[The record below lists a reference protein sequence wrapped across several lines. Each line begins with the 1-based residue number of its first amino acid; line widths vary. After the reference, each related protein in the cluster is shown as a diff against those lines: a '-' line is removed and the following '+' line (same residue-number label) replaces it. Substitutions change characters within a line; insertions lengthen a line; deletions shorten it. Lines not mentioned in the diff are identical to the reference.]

1 MWWLNFSLSFKFI
14 PRNPNTIY
22 LINSTADEVI
32 TVINK
37 VDENGGLWDV
47 SMIFIRLASEY
58 IAPIISDLFNVCL
71 EQLTY
76 SDILKIAKVT
86 SIHKENS
93 KSSIKDHRP
102 ISVLCN
108 ISTIFENLLFD
119 RIESFFKRT
128 AHCSTF

>member
-1 MWWLNFSLSFKFI
+1 M
-14 PRNPNTIY
+14 Y
-22 LINSTADEVI
+22 LFNATGDEVI

-37 VDENGGLWDV
+37 MDKNGNLWDSPV
-47 SMIFIRLASEY
+47 VYIRRASEY
-58 IAPIISDLFNVCL
+58 ITPIFNDFFFFCL
-71 EQLTY
+71 EQLAY

-108 ISTIFENLLFD
+108 ISKIFKNLLF
-119 RIESFFKRT
+119 ELQNFFKRS
-128 AHCSTF
+128 AQLSKK